1 MGPGAVQDSVREVTV
16 NMVKAMKSI
25 TLEVAEY
32 SSAVSYSDLPQPLIR
47 RAKEAVTDGLG
58 VMLAGHSADCARV
71 IRSYLGDLGVSGKSS
86 VIGES
91 TRLPAQFAALA
102 NGVSGHALDFD
113 DTQISS
119 VPDRVYGLLTHPTVP
134 VLSAALAQ
142 AEERGAGGRELLAAF
157 CAGVEVA
164 CKVAETIAP
173 RHYQGGF
180 HSTGTIGVVGAA
192 AAARLMELDI
202 ETTRHAIGIAASKSA
217 GIRVAFGTMTKPYHA
232 GAAGENGVVAAKLAR
247 LGYTTDPDALDGR
260 WGFFQVAGGGSDPH
274 LIQGKLGNPY
284 AFVDPGVSIKPYP
297 CGSLAHPSMDAMLE
311 LVTEHDVRPEA
322 VEEIKFGTSSHVLN
336 ALRYGEPHT
345 ELEAKFSIPFCMA
358 ILALEDRRA
367 GIGEFTDETVMRPDV
382 REMMGR
388 VVPYL
393 HDGLEARGFERILS
407 LIEVRLKDGTVLSRE
422 ASTSRGTPERPMT
435 RDELAAK
442 FHDCARE
449 TITPERERE
458 ALDMVYAL
466 EDVKNVGELTRL
478 VSG

>member
-1 MGPGAVQDSVREVTV
+1 MTEET
-16 NMVKAMKSI
+16 KSI

-32 SSAVSYSDLPQPLIR
+32 SSSVSYADLPPPLVH
-47 RAKEAVTDGLG
+47 RAKEAVVDGLG
-58 VMLAGHSADCARV
+58 VMLAGHGSDCARV
-71 IRSYLGDLGVSGKSS
+71 VRSYLGDMGLSGKSS
-86 VIGES
+86 VIGEGI
-91 TRLPAQFAALA
+91 RLPAQFAALA

-142 AEERGAGGRELLAAF
+142 AEETGVGGRELLAAF

-180 HSTGTIGVVGAA
+180 HSTGTIGVIGAAA
-192 AAARLMELDI
+192 AAARLMGLDV
-202 ETTRHAIGIAASKSA
+202 EATRHAIGIAASKSA

-260 WGFFQVAGGGSDPH
+260 WGFFQVAGGGSDPQ
-274 LIQGKLGNPY
+274 LIRGKLGSPY

-311 LVTEHDVRPEA
+311 LVTENDVRPET
-322 VEEIKFGTSSHVLN
+322 VEQIRFGTSSNVLN
-336 ALRYGEPHT
+336 ALRYREPHN

-358 ILALEDRRA
+358 ILVLDRRG
-367 GIGEFTDETVMRPDV
+367 GIAEFSDETVQRPDV
-382 REMMGR
+382 REMMAR

-393 HDGLEARGFERILS
+393 HEGLEARGFERILS
-407 LIEVRLKDGTVLSRE
+407 LIEVQLRDGSVLSRE

-435 RDELAAK
+435 REELEAK
-442 FHDCARE
+442 FDDCARE
-449 TITPERERE
+449 TISPERQRG
-458 ALDMVYAL
+458 ALDAVYAL
-466 EDVKNVGELTRL
+466 EDLDDITELTAL
-478 VSG
+478 LSG